1 MMMRKLAKSLG
12 LRENG
17 VDGVIQ
23 KVLAGGEVRFWE
35 PCHDGFA
42 SGFLRDCH
50 QVLGAEIIS
59 KCVDKVVVR
68 RVWIH
73 TRTCEHICS
82 SRCGET

>member
-1 MMMRKLAKSLG
+1 MMMRKLAKNLG

-42 SGFLRDCH
+42 SGS
-50 QVLGAEIIS
+50 A
-59 KCVDKVVVR
+59 
-68 RVWIH
+68 
-73 TRTCEHICS
+73 
-82 SRCGET
+82 